1 MKKKPEFQTIVRG
14 AALIVTILIIVY
26 IFKKHSPELFKMVEE
41 GRISQIDEYVRAQG
55 SSGAIVMIL
64 LQGACMATIVLPLF
78 PIYICDGII
87 F

>member
-26 IFKKHSPELFKMVEE
+26 IFKKHSPALFKMVEE

-55 SSGAIVMIL
+55 EVQEQL
-64 LQGACMATIVLPLF
+64 L
-78 PIYICDGII
+78 
-87 F
+87 